1 MIVLKQMIALRRRIA
16 LRHPFRW
23 LVATALLGLAVQPV
37 LLPHPTW
44 VQSVVGGAA
53 AAEGYAMAA
62 LVPYRRRPPGSVPRP
77 GPAVTAALAAAM
89 IFVATLI
96 AHAGQV
102 AAARQTQVPPP
113 SFLADVVAV
122 AGAVLFGS
130 LVIGLGV
137 GLKAALGALW
147 RLFRR
152 APRPSA
158 VLILVPALVLTG
170 STTAAADGRPSSEP
184 ALSRV
189 SSSIGADGESFL
201 RRRPDAATISAVT
214 GRPARTPVRVYVGR
228 YAAPTPA
235 RRAELAVAEL
245 ERSGGFARSA
255 VLINIPTGSGWVN
268 PAAGTALEYLYGG
281 DVATVVMQYAA
292 SPSWLAYLR
301 GGEGVQASARAL
313 TDAVRARLD
322 LIAAGQR
329 PRLLVYGESLG
340 AWGGLR
346 AYDDARGAGAGI
358 ARQVDGALWAGI
370 PGGLPGRTPDRT
382 RVLMHDDDPVPAW
395 SPTLMVHGSSTWPAR
410 WLPVVSFWQ
419 ATGDVIAAPLVPPGF
434 GHRYGPELVD
444 AWIPLIETAGV
455 PQAAPPDRLDA
466 VRRAIGSPA
475 GNRLSGEGLRTVHLG
490 NGRTTAF

>member
-1 MIVLKQMIALRRRIA
+1 MITLK
-16 LRHPFRW
+16 HPYRW
-23 LVATALLGLAVQPV
+23 LVATAILGLAVQPV

-53 AAEGYAMAA
+53 AAEGYAIAA
-62 LVPYRRRPPGSVPRP
+62 LIPGRRRPADSVHRP
-77 GPAVTAALAAAM
+77 GPAVTAGLAAVM
-89 IFVATLI
+89 IFVAIVI

-102 AAARQTQVPPP
+102 AAARKTEMPEPA
-113 SFLADVVAV
+113 FIADALAVG
-122 AGAVLFGS
+122 GAVLLAGV
-130 LVIGLGV
+130 LIGLGA
-137 GLKAALGALW
+137 GLRAGVRALL

-152 APRPSA
+152 APRPGA

-170 STTAAADGRPSSEP
+170 STTAVADDRPSTEP
-184 ALSRV
+184 GFTRT
-189 SSSIGADGESFL
+189 SSSIGLDGRSFL
-201 RRRPDAATISAVT
+201 RRRPDAATIGAVT
-214 GRPARTPVRVYVGR
+214 GRPALTPVRVYIGR
-228 YAAPTPA
+228 NAAPTPA

-245 ERSGGFARSA
+245 DRSGGFARSA
-255 VLINIPTGSGWVN
+255 VLINVPTGSGWVN
-268 PAAGTALEYLYGG
+268 PAAGRALEYLYGG

-322 LIAAGQR
+322 RIPAGQR

-346 AYDDARGAGAGI
+346 AYENHDQGTGI
-358 ARQVDGALWAGI
+358 ARRVDGALWAGI
-370 PGGLPGRTPDRT
+370 PGGLSGRTPERT

-395 SPTLMVHGSSTWPAR
+395 SPRLMLQGSSTWPAR

-434 GHRYGPELVD
+434 GHRYGTELVD
-444 AWIPLIETAGV
+444 AWLPLIETAGV
-455 PQAAPPDRLDA
+455 PQAAPPDRLSA
-466 VRRAIGSPA
+466 VRRAIG
-475 GNRLSGEGLRTVHLG
+475 
-490 NGRTTAF
+490 